1 MQKKLLKILSVLV
14 IVSGIAEALFAALIG
29 GVWIFVFVQ
38 KGFFEQTDVYLKIM
52 DITRENPLL
61 DALGIDAVR
70 LGAALLFLLGAD
82 SALKAVCNFIYGASG
97 LKAAKGIK
105 IKRARIIGTAAL
117 VIGICN
123 LIDNIFVKG
132 DSIGLYDTLYIAS
145 AAMFLYCVNGIT
157 SEKR

>member
-14 IVSGIAEALFAALIG
+14 IVSGIAEALFAALMG
-29 GVWIFVFVQ
+29 CVWIFVFTQ
-38 KGFFEQTDVYLKIM
+38 KGFFEQTDVYIKLI

-61 DALGIDAVR
+61 DALGIDALR

-82 SALKAVCNFIYGASG
+82 IALRAVCNFIYGASG

-123 LIDNIFVKG
+123 LIDNIFVTG
-132 DSIGLYDTLYIAS
+132 DSISLYDTLYIAS
-145 AAMFLYCVNGIT
+145 AVLFLYCVNGIIP
-157 SEKR
+157 EKR